1 MPASQAGEAGPI
13 PVICFIFLPNFLNGR
28 PVILIIYK
36 GGVFMFC
43 KNCGSEMD
51 NLASVC
57 VKCGVAVNV
66 GNKYCANC
74 GNPVMTGA
82 AACTTCGSFLN
93 INAGAASQQKSKIAA
108 GLFGIFLGGL
118 GIHNFYLGNKDRGLI
133 QILVFIIAGIFTCG
147 IASTAMSIWGLVE
160 GIMILTGSINTDA
173 NGVPLKD

>member
-1 MPASQAGEAGPI
+1 M
-13 PVICFIFLPNFLNGR
+13 V
-28 PVILIIYK
+28 VHIIYK

-43 KNCGSEMD
+43 RNCGNEMD

-66 GNKYCANC
+66 GNNYCANC
-74 GNPVMTGA
+74 GSPVMPGA

-93 INAGAASQQKSKIAA
+93 VYSGLQQKSKIAA

-118 GIHNFYLGNKDRGLI
+118 GIHNFYLGNKDSGLI
-133 QILVFIIAGIFTCG
+133 QILVFTIAGIFTCG
-147 IASTAMSIWGLVE
+147 IASAAMSIWGLIE
-160 GIMILTGSINTDA
+160 GIMILTGSINKDA